1 MTTSRGSATGDN
13 ADSGVRIRPADRAD
27 LLGVF
32 RIEKAVFTQ
41 PWPYAAFE
49 GLLDAP
55 GFLVAEGDTEGS
67 HDGGRDAATGSGG
80 TAGIDAGDVLGY
92 VVGDVTPNHGRDIG
106 HIKDV
111 AVHPGMQGEGLGRR
125 LLRASLSELAAAGA
139 SVVKLE
145 VRETNHRAQSLYAD
159 EGFRPARRIPR
170 YYGDGEAAFVM
181 RLDLGE
187 WVRERNAGGP

>member
-1 MTTSRGSATGDN
+1 MTTSRGSAPGDGTDGE
-13 ADSGVRIRPADRAD
+13 ARIRPADRAD

-55 GFLVAEGDTEGS
+55 GFLVAEGDA
-67 HDGGRDAATGSGG
+67 DGHHGDRGTPDGAAS
-80 TAGIDAGDVLGY
+80 IDAGDVLGY

-106 HIKDV
+106 HIKDL
-111 AVHPGMQGEGLGRR
+111 AVHPAAQGAGLGRR

-139 SVVKLE
+139 SSVKLE

-170 YYGDGEAAFVM
+170 YYGDGESAFLM

-187 WVRERNAGGP
+187 WVRGRNADAD

>member
-1 MTTSRGSATGDN
+1 MTTSRGSAAGDG
-13 ADSGVRIRPADRAD
+13 ADDGARIRPVDRAD

-55 GFLVAEGDTEGS
+55 GFLVAEGDTGGS
-67 HDGGRDAATGSGG
+67 RA
-80 TAGIDAGDVLGY
+80 TAGGDAVDDAIDAGDVLGY

-106 HIKDV
+106 HIKDL
-111 AVHPGMQGEGLGRR
+111 AVHPDAQGEGLGRR

-145 VRETNHRAQSLYAD
+145 VRERNHRAQSLYAD
-159 EGFRPARRIPR
+159 EGLRAARRIPR
-170 YYGDGEAAFVM
+170 YYSDGEAAFVM

-187 WVRERNAGGP
+187 WVRERNAGGA

>member
-1 MTTSRGSATGDN
+1 MTTSRGAAAGD
-13 ADSGVRIRPADRAD
+13 DETDEGRIRPVSRAD

-32 RIEKAVFTQ
+32 RIEKAVFAQ

-55 GFLVAEGDTEGS
+55 GFLVAEGDIGGGS
-67 HDGGRDAATGSGG
+67 DRRATGG
-80 TAGIDAGDVLGY
+80 AVDAGDVLGY

-106 HIKDV
+106 HIKDL
-111 AVHPGMQGEGLGRR
+111 AVRPAAQGLGLGRR
-125 LLRASLSELAAAGA
+125 LLRASLSELAATGA

-145 VRETNHRAQSLYAD
+145 VRESNHRAQSLYAD

-181 RLDLGE
+181 RLDVGE
-187 WVRERNAGGP
+187 WVHERNTGDP

>member
-1 MTTSRGSATGDN
+1 MTTSRGSAAGDG
-13 ADSGVRIRPADRAD
+13 ADGGARIRPADRAD

-55 GFLVAEGDTEGS
+55 GFLVAEGDTDGEGS
-67 HDGGRDAATGSGG
+67 RDPVDASAGGAT
-80 TAGIDAGDVLGY
+80 IDAGDVLGY
-92 VVGDVTPNHGRDIG
+92 VVGDVMPNHGRDIG
-106 HIKDV
+106 HIKDL
-111 AVHPGMQGEGLGRR
+111 AVHPNAQGAGLGRR

-145 VRETNHRAQSLYAD
+145 VRERNHRAQSLYAD

-181 RLDLGE
+181 RLDLGQ
-187 WVRERNAGGP
+187 WVRERNAGET

>member
-1 MTTSRGSATGDN
+1 MTTSRGAAAGD
-13 ADSGVRIRPADRAD
+13 DGTDEPRIRPAERAD

-55 GFLVAEGDTEGS
+55 GFLVAEDDADARN
-67 HDGGRDAATGSGG
+67 DGGRDGATAG
-80 TAGIDAGDVLGY
+80 TASIDAGDVLGY

-106 HIKDV
+106 HVKDL
-111 AVHPGMQGEGLGRR
+111 AVRPDAQGTGLGRR

-145 VRETNHRAQSLYAD
+145 VREGNHRAQSLYAD

-187 WVRERNAGGP
+187 WIRERDTDEA

>member
-1 MTTSRGSATGDN
+1 MTTSRGSAASDN
-13 ADSGVRIRPADRAD
+13 GTDEPRIRPADRAD

-67 HDGGRDAATGSGG
+67 HDSGRDAATGG
-80 TAGIDAGDVLGY
+80 TASIDAGDVLGY

-106 HIKDV
+106 HIKDL
-111 AVHPGMQGEGLGRR
+111 AVHPDAQGEGLGRR

-139 SVVKLE
+139 SAVKLE
-145 VRETNHRAQSLYAD
+145 VRERNHRAQSLYAD
-159 EGFRPARRIPR
+159 EGFRSARRIPR

-187 WVRERNAGGP
+187 WVRERNADET

>member
-1 MTTSRGSATGDN
+1 MTTSRGAAAGD
-13 ADSGVRIRPADRAD
+13 DETDEPRIRPAGRAD

-32 RIEKAVFTQ
+32 RIEKAVFAQ

-55 GFLVAEGDTEGS
+55 GFLVAEGDPDAGARAAAGGDAI
-67 HDGGRDAATGSGG
+67 DGA
-80 TAGIDAGDVLGY
+80 IDAGDVIGY
-92 VVGDVTPNHGRDIG
+92 VVGDVTPNHGQDIG
-106 HIKDV
+106 HIKDL
-111 AVHPGMQGEGLGRR
+111 AVRPDAQGRGLGRR

-145 VRETNHRAQSLYAD
+145 VRESNHRAQDLYDD

-170 YYGDGEAAFVM
+170 YYGDGESAFVM

-187 WVRERNAGGP
+187 WVRERNAGES

>member
-1 MTTSRGSATGDN
+1 MTTSRGAAAGD
-13 ADSGVRIRPADRAD
+13 DETDEPRIRPADRAD

-55 GFLVAEGDTEGS
+55 GFLVAEGEPGG
-67 HDGGRDAATGSGG
+67 GGRPDAGG
-80 TAGIDAGDVLGY
+80 NAIDDAIDAGDVVGY

-106 HIKDV
+106 HIKDL
-111 AVHPGMQGEGLGRR
+111 AVRPDAQGRGLGRR

-145 VRETNHRAQSLYAD
+145 VRESNHRAQDLYDD
-159 EGFRPARRIPR
+159 EGFRPGRRIPR

-187 WVRERNAGGP
+187 WVRKRNAGES

>member
-1 MTTSRGSATGDN
+1 MTTSRGAAAGDDETGEE
-13 ADSGVRIRPADRAD
+13 RLRPVARAD

-32 RIEKAVFTQ
+32 RIEKAVFSQ

-55 GFLVAEGDTEGS
+55 GFLVAEGDGW
-67 HDGGRDAATGSGG
+67 AANGTGV
-80 TAGIDAGDVLGY
+80 DAGDVLGY

-106 HIKDV
+106 HIKDL
-111 AVHPGMQGEGLGRR
+111 AVRPDTQGRGLGRR

-139 SVVKLE
+139 SAVKLE

-181 RLDLGE
+181 RLDVGE
-187 WVRERNAGGP
+187 WVRERNADGS